1 MTGIQLSFQW
11 MMVWVLLTLPSVLV
25 LGSNPLYQLGSSA
38 ASQAKKLH
46 EAEVEEAIE
55 VLVEEE
61 LGMNPTFGEGLP
73 TMLPCDHGEGMDSS

>member
-1 MTGIQLSFQW
+1 MDGGLGF
-11 MMVWVLLTLPSVLV
+11 VDPPNCVGWVYPVY
-25 LGSNPLYQLGSSA
+25 PLYQQGSN
-38 ASQAKKLH
+38 AKQLH

-73 TMLPCDHGEGMDSS
+73 SDAMSSS

>member
-1 MTGIQLSFQW
+1 MDDGLGFVDPSICFGS
-11 MMVWVLLTLPSVLV
+11 WVY
-25 LGSNPLYQLGSSA
+25 PLYQLGSSA

-73 TMLPCDHGEGMDSS
+73 TMLPCDW